1 MSDDCCHKPAAASP
15 APACHGG
22 GQAPAGTAHSA
33 HAHHGHAAVGPW
45 RMAASVTLHCLTGC
59 AIGEWTGLAIGVS
72 LGLESHHTIML
83 AVSLAFLFGFALTL
97 IPLMRRGMSFSQA
110 WKLVWLG
117 EVVSISVM
125 ELVMNLV
132 DYHMGGM
139 GPGMSLAH
147 PQYWIAFGTAAVAGY
162 FAALPVNWWLLRRG
176 MKNCH

>member
-1 MSDDCCHKPAAASP
+1 MSDCCHKPATANA
-15 APACHGG
+15 
-22 GQAPAGTAHSA
+22 APAGHAAHE
-33 HAHHGHAAVGPW
+33 HHGQPHHGHAAVGPW

-72 LGLESHHTIML
+72 LGLDTHHTIML

-97 IPLMRRGMSFSQA
+97 IPLMRRGMSFSEA
-110 WKLVWLG
+110 WRLVWLG

-139 GPGMSLAH
+139 GPGMSLLHA
-147 PQYWIAFGTAAVAGY
+147 QYWIAFGTAAVAGY
-162 FAALPVNWWLLRRG
+162 LAALPVNAWLLSRNL
-176 MKNCH
+176 KKCH